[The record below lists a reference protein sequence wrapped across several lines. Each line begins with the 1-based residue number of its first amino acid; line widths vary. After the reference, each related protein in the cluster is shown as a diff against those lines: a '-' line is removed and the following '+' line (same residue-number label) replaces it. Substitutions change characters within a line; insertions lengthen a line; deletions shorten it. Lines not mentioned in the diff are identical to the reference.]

1 MLEFE
6 WDPAKEVENSKKHGV
21 SFHETQSAFE
31 DDLSLTISDPEH
43 SEGELRR
50 LLLGISSAGRL
61 LVVSHTERG
70 DRIRIIS
77 ARRATTGEIRAYE
90 SGT

>member
-21 SFHETQSAFE
+21 SFHEAQSAFV

-43 SEGELRR
+43 SEGEVRR
-50 LLLGISSAGRL
+50 LLLGISLAGRL

-77 ARRATTGEIRAYE
+77 ARRATTAEIRGYE

>member
-6 WDPAKEVENSKKHGV
+6 WDPDKEGENSKKHGI
-21 SFHETQSAFE
+21 SFHEAQSAFADE
-31 DDLSLTISDPEH
+31 LSLTVQDPDHSD
-43 SEGELRR
+43 GEARH
-50 LLLGISSAGRL
+50 LLLARSSAGRL

-77 ARRATTGEIRAYE
+77 ARRATRAEIKAYE
-90 SGT
+90 TGT

>member
-6 WDPAKEVENSKKHGV
+6 WDPDKESENSKKHGI
-21 SFHETQSAFE
+21 SFHEAQSAFA
-31 DDLSLTISDPEH
+31 DALSLTVQYPDH
-43 SEGELRR
+43 SEGEARHP
-50 LLLGISSAGRL
+50 LLARSSAGRL

-77 ARRATTGEIRAYE
+77 ARRATRAEIKAYE
-90 SGT
+90 SGA